1 MYFSRVNFLTLKKLV
16 FFSCLIFLCAQHL
29 FAQQDNDLVQFAGVV
44 VNADS
49 SRVLPLVSIRIKGT
63 KKGTYSDASGF
74 FSFVARKSDTIIF
87 SSIGMKMAEFVLPH
101 NIDVTKYSII
111 QALVEDTIYLPETV
125 IRPWPTQEEF
135 NYYFVKAN
143 IPDEYFTRASN
154 NLRNKTLQNM
164 SAGMTMDAGEA
175 TGYAQQAQAYQY
187 YYQGQL
193 PPQRLFDPIAWSQF
207 FNAWKKGDLKKK

>member
-1 MYFSRVNFLTLKKLV
+1 MYFSRANCLTLKIRV
-16 FFSCLIFLCAQHL
+16 FLFCLFLLGANQL

-44 VNADS
+44 VSSDS

-63 KKGTYSDASGF
+63 KKGTYSDATGF
-74 FSFVARKSDTIIF
+74 FSFVARKSDTIVF
-87 SSIGMKMAEFVLPH
+87 SSIGMKSVEFRMPANLEG
-101 NIDVTKYSII
+101 TKYSII
-111 QALVEDTIYLPETV
+111 QSMVEDTIYLPETV
-125 IRPWPTQEEF
+125 VRPWPTPEEF

-143 IPDEYFTRASN
+143 IPDEYFTRASG
-154 NLRNKTLQNM
+154 NLRSKTLQNM